1 MSAPLGKKLKAVKWG
16 KFKVTDLFIIKNTR
30 SILASAIKENSG
42 SIPYLCASADN
53 NSVSS
58 YISYNTNLLEEGNC
72 IFIGGKTFVV
82 SYQENDFFSND
93 SHNLVLYLKNSAH
106 RTKNIQKFIASCIK
120 SGIGYKYTW
129 GNSIS
134 HTKMSKESLSLP
146 VNVSGAID
154 YTFMETFIRELEE
167 ERIRELAA
175 YLTAS
180 GLTDYHLPPPE
191 IDIIY
196 QFDKTVW
203 GTFNLEKL
211 YGKSTR
217 GKRLKSADRV
227 PGKLIFVTAGEANE
241 GISAHIG
248 NHVEI
253 FPKNTTSIDMFGSAK
268 YRNYEYGADDHVAV
282 VHTENLPKY
291 ASIFVTS
298 AIHKAAH
305 TGKFSYAKNFYAK
318 DADELNISLPIKDG
332 IPDYTFMATFIRAVQ
347 KLVIKNV
354 VRYTDK
360 KISAYKQVSTQ

>member
-1 MSAPLGKKLKAVKWG
+1 MSAPLGQKLKAVKWG

-180 GLTDYHLPPPE
+180 GLTDYHLTPP
-191 IDIIY
+191 
-196 QFDKTVW
+196 
-203 GTFNLEKL
+203 
-211 YGKSTR
+211 
-217 GKRLKSADRV
+217 
-227 PGKLIFVTAGEANE
+227 KLILFINLIKQFGA
-241 GISAHIG
+241 
-248 NHVEI
+248 
-253 FPKNTTSIDMFGSAK
+253 PSIW
-268 YRNYEYGADDHVAV
+268 RNYM
-282 VHTENLPKY
+282 ENRHA
-291 ASIFVTS
+291 AS
-298 AIHKAAH
+298 A
-305 TGKFSYAKNFYAK
+305 
-318 DADELNISLPIKDG
+318 
-332 IPDYTFMATFIRAVQ
+332 
-347 KLVIKNV
+347 
-354 VRYTDK
+354 
-360 KISAYKQVSTQ
+360 